1 MRDRQFL
8 LENLSLC
15 TDMTIYIFDRDGN
28 MEFGIR
34 SGRAATDSFIYDSLV
49 QSICGSVCFESN
61 TVILVTEKNKIIY
74 GCMELFDGSVFIL
87 GPCALHK
94 LTETEI
100 TEYKQQHGIDESEYD
115 IPVFSHEKIQG
126 CMRVAASLMTGEC
139 VEGRILEVSYKEL
152 DVQKG
157 IESEL
162 LDYRLDNSES
172 ERVRFSF
179 DYEERWIRCIENG
192 ILPEYAGHEDMNA
205 LQEKIGRLADG
216 KDKQMEYLFV
226 CADTLATRA
235 AIRGGVSAFEAYELS
250 DIYLQKL
257 EKCTSSSA
265 VIKLTNTMI
274 EDFVRRVRGKKEE
287 NKKSQYVE
295 KCKDYIAQ
303 HINQKLSVNEM
314 ANEIG
319 FNRSYISQRF
329 KAEEGI
335 SIQEYIMKERV
346 RMAENMLK
354 YSDAT
359 ISRIAEYLGFS
370 SQSHMG
376 IHFKKYTG
384 FSPKEYRMRYQIKD
398 FV

>member
-1 MRDRQFL
+1 MKDRQFL

-15 TDMTIYIFDRDGN
+15 TDMAIHVFDRDGN
-28 MEFGIR
+28 MEYGIR
-34 SGRAATDSFIYDSLV
+34 PGSAVADSFIYDSLV
-49 QSICGSVCFESN
+49 HSICRSACFESN
-61 TVILVTEKNKIIY
+61 TMILVTEKNNIIY
-74 GCMELFDGSVFIL
+74 GCLQLLDDAVFIL

-94 LTETEI
+94 LTKTEI
-100 TEYKQQHGIDESEYD
+100 AEYRQQYRIDESEYD
-115 IPVFSHEKIQG
+115 IPVYSHEKIQG
-126 CMRVAASLMTGEC
+126 CMRIAASLLTGEC
-139 VEGRILEVSYKEL
+139 AEGQILKVSYKEL

-162 LDYRLDNSES
+162 LDYRLANSES
-172 ERVRFSF
+172 ERARFSF

-192 ILPEYAGHEDMNA
+192 IMPEYVGDEDMNT
-205 LQEKIGRLADG
+205 LPEKIGRLADG
-216 KDKQMEYLFV
+216 KDKQTEYMFV
-226 CADTLATRA
+226 CTVTLVTRA

-257 EKCTSSSA
+257 EKCTSRSA
-265 VIKLTNTMI
+265 VMKLANTMI
-274 EDFVRRVRGKKEE
+274 EDFVRRVREKKDE
-287 NKKSQYVE
+287 NKKSKYVE

-303 HINQKLSVNEM
+303 HINQKLSVNGM
-314 ANEIG
+314 ANELG

-354 YSDAT
+354 YSDVT

-384 FSPKEYRMRYQIKD
+384 FSPKEYRTRYQIRD
-398 FV
+398 FQ